1 MEEYGRYCPP
11 KHRDAFAEQLAAV
24 ASARTTEGGFA
35 VTAKKAF
42 GYDLDP
48 KVVAAADRAN
58 GVLGG
63 ADSAARHADMDH
75 DGVAADVILHGLQNA
90 EPIPFLSDQL
100 FQGKDGSATGLEGVG
115 CHMYN
120 QWVAD
125 FISTAPERHAALAYV
140 SLHDMD
146 GAIKELE
153 WARNAG
159 LRGVNFPAPR
169 RNLLDFTNPF
179 YEPLFAAC
187 ADLDMP
193 LTTHT
198 GAGDRWSYEDGVC
211 GMAFQKIEGPFVAR
225 RGVWQLIFGGVF
237 ERYPSLKLV
246 LTEVF
251 GIWVPEMVR
260 DLDFAYLDNVNPL
273 IRQRLPKLP
282 SEYWM
287 TNCYVGASF
296 MSPDEAALYP
306 DRGASNLMWGS
317 DYPHIEGTHPYT
329 RDSLRHTFAGLPP
342 STVAPLA
349 GLTAAQVYGLDLDK
363 LRPVADRIGPTVEEL
378 STPPASLPG
387 DDYVGLGFRQSSA
400 WPADSVA

>member
-1 MEEYGRYCPP
+1 
-11 KHRDAFAEQLAAV
+11 
-24 ASARTTEGGFA
+24 
-35 VTAKKAF
+35 
-42 GYDLDP
+42 
-48 KVVAAADRAN
+48 
-58 GVLGG
+58 
-63 ADSAARHADMDH
+63 
-75 DGVAADVILHGLQNA
+75 VILHGLQNA